1 VSETPAFP
9 ATTCDACGA
18 RYGNPVSV
26 CRECLS
32 EELSATPIDG
42 TGTVYAR
49 TTIRVPGSDH
59 RGQEPFDVA
68 LVDVGSD
75 DPIRVT
81 ARLVGDSGPEP
92 GDAVRF
98 VERRQGV
105 DYFEPV

>member
-9 ATTCDACGA
+9 ATTCDACRA
-18 RYGNPVSV
+18 CYGHRVSV
-26 CRECLS
+26 CRECLN

-59 RGQEPFDVA
+59 RDQEPFDVA
-68 LVDVGSD
+68 LVDVGAD
-75 DPIRVT
+75 NPVRVT
-81 ARLVGDSGPEP
+81 ARLVGDPGPEP
-92 GDAVRF
+92 GDPVRF
-98 VERRQGV
+98 VERRRGV

>member
-9 ATTCDACGA
+9 ATTCDTCGA
-18 RYGNPVSV
+18 HYGHQVTV

-49 TTIRVPGSDH
+49 TTIRVPSSDH
-59 RGQEPFDVA
+59 QGQEPFDVA
-68 LVDVGSD
+68 LVDVGAD
-75 DPIRVT
+75 NLVRVT
-81 ARLVGDSGPEP
+81 ARVQDDSGPEP
-92 GDAVRF
+92 GDTVRF

-105 DYFEPV
+105 DYFESA